1 MNDRN
6 IILFINHKTRTFAL
20 STRREEKSRLEELTR
35 IGEDNGYEVSFV
47 AVGLRENQAKAG
59 AAIFRAALESGCG
72 YTYHALTKIE
82 RRMKN
87 FFEDLSTIGGVARS
101 TS

>member
-6 IILFINHKTRTFAL
+6 IILFVNHNTRTFAL

-35 IGEDNGYEVSFV
+35 IGDANGYAVSFA

-59 AAIFRAALESGCG
+59 AAVFRAAFESGCG
-72 YTYHALTKIE
+72 YTYKPLTQ
-82 RRMKN
+82 
-87 FFEDLSTIGGVARS
+87 LG
-101 TS
+101 